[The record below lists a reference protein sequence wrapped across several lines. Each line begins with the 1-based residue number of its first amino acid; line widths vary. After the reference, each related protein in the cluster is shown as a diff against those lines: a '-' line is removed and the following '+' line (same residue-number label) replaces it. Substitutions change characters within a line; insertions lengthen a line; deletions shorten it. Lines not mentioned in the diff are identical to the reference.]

1 MKENKFDICIIGAG
15 IIGLSIAYKLSKYY
29 KNIIVVEKE
38 SSFGRHISS
47 RNSEVIHSGFYYPS
61 HSLKSSL
68 CVQGN
73 KLLYKFARKYKINH
87 YKCGKMIVANN
98 SEEIN
103 ELQDIKS
110 NSISNNVDCKILTSI
125 ESTNIEPRVKAM
137 QSLWVPSAGIID
149 THGLM
154 SKLEYLSINNNVS
167 FLYNESVND
176 INIDSNNYII
186 NLNEGEIVSDV
197 VINCAGLWAHK
208 ISEMLG
214 VKKYDIDF
222 YKGDYYKCTSLRD
235 LNCLIYPIPTVSSL
249 GIHSVLSLNGEVSFG
264 PNIYKVN
271 DIDYSIDAKYHND
284 YILEINKF
292 IDINKND
299 IYHDFSGIRPKI
311 RFDDNFND
319 FIIKNESDRGFKNF
333 INLIGIDSPGVTS
346 CLAIANYI
354 NDILE

>member
-1 MKENKFDICIIGAG
+1 
-15 IIGLSIAYKLSKYY
+15 
-29 KNIIVVEKE
+29 
-38 SSFGRHISS
+38 
-47 RNSEVIHSGFYYPS
+47 
-61 HSLKSSL
+61 
-68 CVQGN
+68 
-73 KLLYKFARKYKINH
+73 
-87 YKCGKMIVANN
+87 MIVANN

-103 ELQDIKS
+103 GLQDIKS

-249 GIHSVLSLNGEVSFG
+249 GILHTLKISLQ
-264 PNIYKVN
+264 
-271 DIDYSIDAKYHND
+271 
-284 YILEINKF
+284 
-292 IDINKND
+292 
-299 IYHDFSGIRPKI
+299 R
-311 RFDDNFND
+311 
-319 FIIKNESDRGFKNF
+319 
-333 INLIGIDSPGVTS
+333 
-346 CLAIANYI
+346 
-354 NDILE
+354 